1 MPDTDS
7 LVHLSN
13 VHLAFGD
20 TPVLNGID
28 ISVRRGEAVSIIG
41 PSGSGKSTILRCITG
56 LLRPQ
61 QGGIRVGDVDVQALR
76 RERDLIALRKRVGF
90 VFQQYN
96 LFPHMS
102 VLENLV
108 AAPIK
113 VGGVPRARAL
123 ARAR

>member
-7 LVHLSN
+7 LVRLSN

-76 RERDLIALRKRVGF
+76 RERDLIALRQPAPEDHKFAPAGIAQRHRGTGHDPVLLVG
-90 VFQQYN
+90 
-96 LFPHMS
+96 PGH
-102 VLENLV
+102 
-108 AAPIK
+108 
-113 VGGVPRARAL
+113 GL
-123 ARAR
+123 A